1 MIKNPNR
8 LLKKAR
14 TFVNKNI
21 REIINNQPNSII
33 PPVPK
38 KFLPSYTFLRDYYNQ
53 AYYCHYAALI
63 DASLALSC
71 ICLEKISRDI
81 YRKLIGDPPEN
92 WNQILE
98 QLIKYFNDN
107 KNLKDSDAFLT
118 FLKDVKERKDRIRNL
133 LLHGKIDEFIQDTI
147 FEHNAL
153 NILTQKYEKIQ
164 INYHEGIHGKDKGKI
179 KNEKVNL
186 MSHHTLILLS
196 IAIIRFNEY
205 IDLTKVNYGDSP

>member
-1 MIKNPNR
+1 MKNPNR

-21 REIINNQPNSII
+21 RNILENQPNSII

-38 KFLPSYTFLRDYYNQ
+38 RFMPSYTYLRDLYNQ
-53 AYYCHYAALI
+53 AYYCHYAALG
-63 DASLALSC
+63 DASLSLSC
-71 ICLEKISRDI
+71 ICLEKISRDF
-81 YRKLIGDPPEN
+81 YKKFIGEPPEN

-98 QLIKYFNDN
+98 QLIKFFKDN
-107 KNLKDSDAFLT
+107 QDFKDGEAFLV
-118 FLKDVKERKDRIRNL
+118 FLKDVKERKDSIRNL
-133 LLHGKIDEFIQDTI
+133 LLHGKIDEFIKDTK

-153 NILTQKYEKIQ
+153 NVFTKKYEKIQ
-164 INYHEGIHGKDKGKI
+164 INYHESIHGKDKGKI

-205 IDLTKVNYGDSP
+205 IDLTKMEY